1 MCFRASQVA
10 LVVKNPPASAGDAR
24 NVGSV
29 HVSGRALEL
38 GNGNPLHYACLR
50 NPMDGGALWATVY
63 RVAESNRTEVT

>member
-1 MCFRASQVA
+1 M
-10 LVVKNPPASAGDAR
+10 VKNPPASAGDAR

-63 RVAESNRTEVT
+63 RVANNQTLLND